1 MGVASFQNAWEK
13 ERVTNERFEGERERR
28 EREWRQIQRKLEREH
43 ILRHF

>member
-13 ERVTNERFEGERERR
+13 ERVNNERFEGER
-28 EREWRQIQRKLEREH
+28 QRKLEREH